1 MYSIVYKKHNKMEEI
16 IYKRRIVDK
25 IIDYLKSKEVIVIY
39 GARQVGKTFLLKYL
53 IKNHLKNVFYFDLEL
68 PNLLELCN
76 QGAESVFKYLIQ
88 KGADEKQRVFLVIDE
103 IQYMEDPSKFLKI
116 MHDNYPNIKLL
127 VSGSSTFEIKKKFK
141 ESLVGRTVNFELYP
155 LCFEEFLIFKGKNYK
170 LNKENTKAI
179 NDELVAL
186 AEEYIKFGGYPKIV
200 LEKSEEKKQIY
211 LAQIIN
217 TYVRK
222 DIRDIGNIRNISAF
236 NKLVEVIAS
245 QSGQLLNALEI
256 SNTLKINRET
266 VLEYLDLLEN
276 TFMIK
281 RITPFHKNLRS
292 ELSKNPKV
300 FFLDTGMM
308 HLLWLKEFPKVI
320 LGNTFETFVF
330 LELMKA
336 GKKINFWRTTNK
348 QEVDFI
354 IKDKELYAI
363 KVKYNFQNL
372 DNRSLKSFSESYKC
386 KTVTIGLKGE
396 KNGKYAWELVKEIE

>member
-1 MYSIVYKKHNKMEEI
+1 MEEK
-16 IYKRRIVDK
+16 IYKRKIVNEILK
-25 IIDYLKSKEVIVIY
+25 YLESKEVIIIY
-39 GARQVGKTFLLKYL
+39 GARQVGKTYLLKYL
-53 IKNHLKNVFYFDLEL
+53 IEHHIKKNVFYFDLEL

-76 QGAESVFKYLIQ
+76 QGAEKVYKYLIQ
-88 KGADEKQRVFLVIDE
+88 KGADENKKIFLLIDE
-103 IQYMEDPSKFLKI
+103 VQYMEDPTKFLKI
-116 MHDNYPNIKLL
+116 MHDHYPNIKLL

-141 ESLVGRTVNFELYP
+141 ESLVGRTVNFEMYP
-155 LCFEEFLIFKGKNYK
+155 LNFEEFLMFKGKNYK
-170 LNKENTKAI
+170 INKENTDAT
-179 NDELVAL
+179 NLELIGF

-200 LEKSEEKKQIY
+200 LENSEEKKQTY
-211 LAQIIN
+211 LSQIIS

-222 DIRDIGNIRNISAF
+222 DIRDIGNIRNISSF
-236 NKLVEVIAS
+236 NKLLEILAS
-245 QSGQLLNALEI
+245 QSGQLLNVLEI

-308 HLLWLKEFPKVI
+308 HLLWLKEFPKVV
-320 LGNTFETFVF
+320 LGNVFETFVF
-330 LELMKA
+330 LELMKIN
-336 GKKINFWRTTNK
+336 KKINFWRTTNK

-354 IKDKELYAI
+354 IKNKELYAVE
-363 KVKYNFQNL
+363 VKYNFQNL
-372 DNRSLKSFSESYKC
+372 DNHSLRFFSKEYVC

-396 KNGKYAWELVKEIE
+396 KRGKYIWEFLKEIE